1 MSTMTCR
8 RCTLARESLEK
19 APFRGA
25 LGQKIFENI
34 CKDCWAEWQ
43 GMQTKIIN
51 EYRLSLGDPRG
62 QEMLDQQLK
71 IFLNLADLA

>member
-1 MSTMTCR
+1 MPTVTCR
-8 RCTLARESLEK
+8 RCTLVKESLDK
-19 APFRGA
+19 PPFRGA
-25 LGQKIFENI
+25 MGQKIFEHV
-34 CKDCWAEWQ
+34 CKDCWTEWQ

-71 IFLNLADLA
+71 IFLNLADQA

>member
-1 MSTMTCR
+1 MTCS
-8 RCTLARESLEK
+8 RCTQAKDAMEK
-19 APFRGA
+19 PPFRGA
-25 LGQKIFENI
+25 LGQRIHENV
-34 CKDCWAEWQ
+34 CSECWGEWL

-71 IFLNLADLA
+71 TFLNLAG